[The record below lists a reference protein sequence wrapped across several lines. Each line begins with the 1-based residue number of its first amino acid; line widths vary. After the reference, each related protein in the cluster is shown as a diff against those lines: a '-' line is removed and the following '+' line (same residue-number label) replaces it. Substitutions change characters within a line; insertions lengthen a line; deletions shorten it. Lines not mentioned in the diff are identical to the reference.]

1 MESPELKAKNYLQET
16 GKALPPGDCSE
27 CHYFNF
33 PNRCTALSE
42 EGMKRCRKNG
52 YTAGMRSIY
61 LKEK

>member
-1 MESPELKAKNYLQET
+1 MENPELKAINYLLET
-16 GKALPPGDCSE
+16 GRTLPPGDCSE
-27 CHYFNF
+27 CHYFKF
-33 PNRCTALSE
+33 PKECTALSE